1 MFGDESPGKAGPERD
16 GKARAEAQVPKGTEK
31 QGPKPRVS
39 LYRDFSLER
48 KWEGFHYP

>member
-1 MFGDESPGKAGPERD
+1 MKCLGTKVPEKRVP
-16 GKARAEAQVPKGTEK
+16 KRAEAQVPKGTEK